1 MFNDIP
7 IPIPGREPFV
17 IHFYGLCIAIGLMA
31 CLALACYRAKKVNL
45 DGDTCYGILFC
56 GAGFGILGAKI
67 AYILVDLKT
76 YLEDPSKIFS
86 ESGFVVMGGLVCG
99 IFAAWVY
106 LRFFKKASFID
117 YFDLCAPSIAI
128 AQGFGRIGCFMA
140 GCCYGKQTDA
150 FFGITFTGSHF
161 APNGV
166 KLIPTQLISSALD
179 FANMA
184 FLIILAKKVGKK
196 KGIVSSAYIITYS
209 VGRFIIE
216 FFRGD
221 VERGFIGPFSTS
233 QFLSLISFAVGVIYL
248 VVAIKLQ
255 KNGSDKESSE
265 TVNKETEKA
274 VKKND
279 KETGTE
285 KEEIASETIE
295 ESSENSSDIDNYD
308 EPEEPEEL

>member
-7 IPIPGREPFV
+7 IPIPGRAPFV
-17 IHFYGLCIAIGLMA
+17 IHSYGICIAIGLMA
-31 CLALACYRAKKVNL
+31 CLALACFRAKKYKL

-117 YFDLCAPSIAI
+117 YFDLCAPSIAL

-140 GCCYGKQTDA
+140 GCCYGKHTEA
-150 FFGITFTGSHF
+150 FFGITFTNSHF
-161 APNGV
+161 APNGI

-209 VGRFIIE
+209 VGRFLLE
-216 FFRGD
+216 FLRGD
-221 VERGFIGPFSTS
+221 VERGFIGPLSTS
-233 QFLSLISFAVGVIYL
+233 QFLSLISFVVGVIYL
-248 VVAIKLQ
+248 LAVIKFQKKIVA
-255 KNGSDKESSE
+255 KEESVS
-265 TVNKETEKA
+265 NKETNDIA
-274 VKKND
+274 D
-279 KETGTE
+279 KEAE
-285 KEEIASETIE
+285 KEENVSEFVE
-295 ESSENSSDIDNYD
+295 DSVENSSDIDNYD
-308 EPEEPEEL
+308 EPEESEDL